1 MLSIIKVGHSVKE
14 GGIRQIIMI
23 QFLQE
28 EDVLDMLN
36 ECDEYEKEGKYPNGG
51 RGIPRGP
58 KVS

>member
-1 MLSIIKVGHSVKE
+1 
-14 GGIRQIIMI
+14 MI

-58 KVS
+58 KVG